1 MSFFRILLLGLVG
14 GVIVHIVAILLV
26 PRVAGADV
34 IAAFESL
41 GPEGRFVTLEQSS
54 AGGFATPF
62 LDPDFVYALCR
73 VNLSDG
79 PARISA
85 TLTAELWSV
94 AVYDR
99 QGTNLFSVNDQTA
112 GRSAIDLLVL
122 RDEDLAALQ
131 RQGAPILEQAIL
143 VDVPFTDALVV
154 IRAFHRDPTLQEAT
168 RAMLAAA
175 DCRAP
180 LETPTLPATAAPVAA
195 PPL

>member
-1 MSFFRILLLGLVG
+1 MSFLRILLLGLVG

-26 PRVAGADV
+26 PRVASADV

-41 GPEGRFVTLEQSS
+41 GPEGRFVTVEQSP
-54 AGGFATPF
+54 AGGVATPF

-73 VNLSDG
+73 VNLTAG
-79 PARISA
+79 PARIAA

-94 AVYDR
+94 AVYNQ

-122 RDEDLAALQ
+122 QDEDLAALQ

-154 IRAFHRDPTLQEAT
+154 IRAFYRDPTLREVT

-180 LETPTLPATAAPVAA
+180 LETPAVPAPADPAAAP
-195 PPL
+195 L

>member
-1 MSFFRILLLGLVG
+1 MSFLRIVLLGLVG
-14 GVIVHIVAILLV
+14 GVIVHILAILLV

-41 GPEGRFVTLEQSS
+41 GPQGRFVTLEQSS
-54 AGGFATPF
+54 AGGIATPF

-122 RDEDLAALQ
+122 RDEDLATLQ

-143 VDVPFTDALVV
+143 VDVALTEALVV
-154 IRAFHRDPTLQEAT
+154 IRAFYRDPTLLGPT

-175 DCRAP
+175 DCGAP
-180 LETPTLPATAAPVAA
+180 LETPAVPAPASPGALP
-195 PPL
+195 L

>member
-1 MSFFRILLLGLVG
+1 MSFLRIVLLGLVG

-54 AGGFATPF
+54 AGGVATPF

-131 RQGAPILEQAIL
+131 RRGAPILEQAIL
-143 VDVPFTDALVV
+143 VDVALTEALVV
-154 IRAFHRDPTLQEAT
+154 IRAFYRDPTLLGPT

-175 DCRAP
+175 DCGAP
-180 LETPTLPATAAPVAA
+180 LETLAVPA
-195 PPL
+195 PPGAATPL

>member
-1 MSFFRILLLGLVG
+1 MSFLRILLLGLVG

-26 PRVAGADV
+26 PRVAGADL

-54 AGGFATPF
+54 GGGTAAPF

-73 VNLSDG
+73 VNLTAG
-79 PARISA
+79 PARIAA

-112 GRSAIDLLVL
+112 GRSAIDLVVL
-122 RDEDLAALQ
+122 RGEDLTALQ
-131 RQGAPILEQAIL
+131 RRGAAILEQAIL
-143 VDVPFTDALVV
+143 VDVPFADALVV
-154 IRAFHRDPTLQEAT
+154 IRAFYRDPTLLQAT

-180 LETPTLPATAAPVAA
+180 LEPPAVPAPAAAEAA

>member
-41 GPEGRFVTLEQSS
+41 GPPGRFVTIEQSS
-54 AGGFATPF
+54 VVGVATPF

-73 VNLSDG
+73 VTLTDG

-99 QGTNLFSVNDQTA
+99 DGTNLFSVNDQTA

-143 VDVPFTDALVV
+143 VDVPVTDALVV
-154 IRAFHRDPTLQEAT
+154 IRAFYRDPTLLGPT
-168 RAMLAAA
+168 RAMLMAA
-175 DCRAP
+175 DCGAP
-180 LETPTLPATAAPVAA
+180 LETPTEPVPPDPAAPT
-195 PPL
+195 PL